1 VARKWIQSADVEV
14 SEDGRLAVDIGDGGG
29 GGGSGTPTSIACGTK
44 TVAAAATPEALVAE
58 STPCKRVWLG
68 ARYNA
73 ATGAALNTAP
83 VRIGGS
89 AGQAIP
95 IMPGNFEGV
104 TIDIDDA
111 AKLYVDVAQ
120 DGEGVHYAIL
130 A

>member
-1 VARKWIQSADVEV
+1 MVRKWIQSVDVEV
-14 SEDGRLAVDIGDGGG
+14 GEDGRLKVDTGNG
-29 GGGSGTPTSIACGTK
+29 GGGSAAPTSITCGTK

-83 VRIGGS
+83 VRIGGVG
-89 AGQAIP
+89 GQTIP
-95 IMPGNFEGV
+95 LMPSNFEGV

-111 AKLYVDVAQ
+111 GKLYVDVAQ